1 VQNQQTMTADTRML
15 SGIIIITVPSVVYG
29 GYFLLQVLSGKREK
43 LELTPFQKA
52 MFRAGHAHAGVLILL
67 SLIALLYVDET
78 SLSATWKWIP
88 RVTIPLSAILISGGF
103 FGAAA
108 GKQVNKSGKLI
119 KLLYIGI
126 LSLVTGLITLGVGL
140 VSA

>member
-1 VQNQQTMTADTRML
+1 MTADTRML

-29 GYFLLQVLSGKREK
+29 GYFLLQVLSGKQEK

-52 MFRAGHAHAGVLILL
+52 MFRAGHAHAGILILL

-78 SLSATWKWIP
+78 ALSQTWKWIT
-88 RVTIPLSAILISGGF
+88 RVSLPLSAMLISGGF

-108 GKQVNKSGKLI
+108 GKQVNKPRKLI
-119 KLLYIGI
+119 MFLYIGI
-126 LSLVTGLITLGVGL
+126 LSLVTGLITLGIGL
-140 VSA
+140 VAA

>member
-1 VQNQQTMTADTRML
+1 MTADTRML

-29 GYFLLQVLSGKREK
+29 GYFLLQVLSGKQEK

-52 MFRAGHAHAGVLILL
+52 MFRAGHAHAGILILL

-78 SLSATWKWIP
+78 ALSQTWKWIT
-88 RVTIPLSAILISGGF
+88 RVSLPLSAMLISGGF

-108 GKQVNKSGKLI
+108 GKQVNKPGKLI
-119 KLLYIGI
+119 MFLYIGI
-126 LSLVTGLITLGVGL
+126 LSLVTGLITLGIGL
-140 VSA
+140 VAA

>member
-1 VQNQQTMTADTRML
+1 MTADTRML

-29 GYFLLQVLSGKREK
+29 GYFLLQVLSGKQEK

-52 MFRAGHAHAGVLILL
+52 MFRAGHAHAGVLILF

-78 SLSATWKWIP
+78 ALSQTWKWIT
-88 RVTIPLSAILISGGF
+88 RVSLPLSAMLISGGF

-108 GKQVNKSGKLI
+108 GKQVNKPGKLI
-119 KLLYIGI
+119 MFLYIGI
-126 LSLVTGLITLGVGL
+126 LSLVTGLITLGIGL
-140 VSA
+140 VAA